1 MKRLLTLLLSSAL
14 LFGSAACAPEQEPEP
29 EKMTL
34 RVMTH
39 NILYGYDASSVYG
52 ELRADERMEK
62 ELAFLAE
69 QNCDIVFLNEV
80 AKYQD
85 EVLQE
90 KADSLGYGFVRES
103 DFADGVYT
111 YNGVKVNH
119 YANRFCNYVLY
130 RKDMFT
136 QIDTD
141 SFSLSNKPA
150 DPHAPFSKMSSD
162 ALWKT
167 EGRPRTAVWALLE
180 HRETKAR
187 IIATCTHAQWITD
200 DNGTNWNLEGLKVLS
215 AQVEK
220 THEYYP
226 DALVVFGGDL
236 NGEDVSVFDSARYA
250 GVNAEAA
257 YKTFGQT
264 ALDHI
269 FYSAQGT
276 LLSAN
281 TAGDLT
287 LSDHLALQAAIEFSV

>member
-80 AKYQD
+80 ARYQD

-111 YNGVKVNH
+111 
-119 YANRFCNYVLY
+119 
-130 RKDMFT
+130 
-136 QIDTD
+136 
-141 SFSLSNKPA
+141 
-150 DPHAPFSKMSSD
+150 
-162 ALWKT
+162 
-167 EGRPRTAVWALLE
+167 
-180 HRETKAR
+180 
-187 IIATCTHAQWITD
+187 
-200 DNGTNWNLEGLKVLS
+200 
-215 AQVEK
+215 
-220 THEYYP
+220 
-226 DALVVFGGDL
+226 
-236 NGEDVSVFDSARYA
+236 
-250 GVNAEAA
+250 
-257 YKTFGQT
+257 
-264 ALDHI
+264 
-269 FYSAQGT
+269 
-276 LLSAN
+276 
-281 TAGDLT
+281 
-287 LSDHLALQAAIEFSV
+287 